1 MQTRVSFN
9 AGEFAP
15 EMRVRSDIDYYQRG
29 CLTLENWELDQMGG
43 IKRRKGMRKF
53 AVANSKNSRLVP
65 FVYSYAEGS
74 GLRFLVEIDQYLIKV
89 WNEDGKLVKAF
100 RSGVEVTF
108 NINLQYVKY
117 KQINDWLVLTSPS
130 NHPLILEYSKDQ
142 EWTLKE
148 LEWKERPWRYY
159 DDRRERPLT
168 VECIDLLDFTVK
180 FHEDEEAV
188 ETEAKDNDILRVSHW
203 TEQAEASAG
212 SAGLRA
218 GVEVVAFMP
227 DSATAG
233 QKFAIKGE
241 QSVKYY
247 SAIKDFEKEELVDG
261 LDMPANYTS
270 AFLAAEDLDGFDE
283 LTPVSGLKEYFTSNI
298 SDGSTAPDIIKKGT
312 KLAIRMGYWE
322 YYTCVQDF
330 EGKMAG
336 KENFSDYPNHFV
348 SGIPVGEALPCRGE
362 WVFFCSGA
370 WYGCYEVRR
379 NYETDIVNAEWESR
393 GVSFSRN
400 ESVSNTQ
407 ISGTEVDEECYLRLF
422 LTRSRQVDETLAS
435 GFPNDATGNRLIVK
449 SYKRNAFLQCRVKD
463 GVTSWVDITPI
474 KLPHSASR
482 DYWDWSWQAFSE
494 RYGYPYL
501 CEVFS
506 KRLLFAS
513 TDAQPQTLWFSWTDD
528 ITNFAKGSSED
539 AAMILTP
546 LTTTQNPI
554 CWIKPRGR
562 QIMMG
567 TSEAEYIIGTNS
579 NGAGF
584 SNTTASITDHGY
596 VGSDDVAAQGAN
608 DKLLYVGRGGG
619 RIWTFEYSLEID
631 GWRSSDVSVFAPHIA
646 RDHGGFKRASL
657 IKKPDTVVLYVL
669 GDGQLGLCVYNAMQ
683 EIRAWHRWKTDG
695 RIMEV
700 CGIANGSK
708 NDKVYL
714 VVDRAEGAFIEVVD
728 EQSGYT
734 DNGERDYTSLM
745 QTTPL
750 NNFLEAYVNKKL
762 QPVAKV
768 FIGEPF
774 MLDDRNLQVSLD
786 GETWWPSDM
795 FNGEVPKGWHRF
807 VSTRNWEYEQ
817 TLSVRVTGEQG
828 FNMLAIQA

>member
-74 GLRFLVEIDQYLIKV
+74 GLRFLVEIDQYIIKV

-100 RSGVEVTF
+100 RSGVEINF
-108 NINLQYVKY
+108 SINLQYVKY
-117 KQINDWLVLTSPS
+117 KQINDWLIITSPS
-130 NHPLILEYSKDQ
+130 SHPLILEYSKEQ

-148 LEWKERPWRYY
+148 FEWKERPWRFYE
-159 DDRRERPLT
+159 DRREHALT
-168 VECIDLLDFTVK
+168 IESSDLLTFDVK
-180 FHEDEEAV
+180 FHEDEEAL
-188 ETEAKDNDILRVSHW
+188 ETELKDNDILRASYW
-203 TEQAEASAG
+203 TEQQEASQG
-212 SAGLRA
+212 STSLRA
-218 GVEVVAFMP
+218 GVEIVTEVP
-227 DSATAG
+227 SSAQPG
-233 QKFAIKGE
+233 QRFAIRGE
-241 QSVKYY
+241 ESVKYY
-247 SAIKDFEKEELVDG
+247 STIKDFEKSELVDG

-270 AFLAAEDLDGFDE
+270 AFLAAEDLDGFEDVA
-283 LTPVSGLKEYFTSNI
+283 PVSGLKEYFASHA
-298 SDGSTAPDIIKKGT
+298 SDSTEPSKIKKGA
-312 KLAIRMGYWE
+312 KVAIRMSYWY
-322 YYTCVQDF
+322 YYTCVQEFNERVIGRDSF
-330 EGKMAG
+330 E
-336 KENFSDYPNHFV
+336 DYQKHFV
-348 SGIPVGEALPCRGE
+348 SGIPVGEALPCRSE

-370 WYGCYEVRR
+370 WYGSYEVRR

-393 GVSFSRN
+393 GISFSRN
-400 ESVSNTQ
+400 ESISNTQ
-407 ISGTEVDEECYLRLF
+407 ISGTESDEECYLRLF
-422 LTRSRQVDETLAS
+422 LTRSRQVDDTLAT
-435 GFPNDATGNRLIVK
+435 GFPSDATGNRLIVK
-449 SYKRNAFLQCRVKD
+449 SYKRNVLLRCDVKD
-463 GVTSWVDITPI
+463 GVAKWVDITPI
-474 KLPHSASR
+474 KEQHPASR

-494 RYGYPYL
+494 RYGYPYI

-513 TDAQPQTLWFSWTDD
+513 TNTQPQTLWFSWTDD
-528 ITNFAKGSSED
+528 ITNFAKGTAD
-539 AAMILTP
+539 DTAMIITP

-554 CWIKPRGR
+554 CWLKPRGR

-567 TSEAEYIIGTNS
+567 TSEAEYIIGPNS
-579 NGAGF
+579 GSAGF
-584 SNTTASITDHGY
+584 SNATANITDHGY

-669 GDGQLGLCVYNAMQ
+669 GDGQLALCVYNAMQ
-683 EIRAWHRWKTDG
+683 EIRAWHRWKTEG

-700 CGIANGSK
+700 CGMANGSK
-708 NDKVYL
+708 NDKVYM

-734 DNGERDYTSLM
+734 DNGERDYVSLM
-745 QTTPL
+745 ETTPL
-750 NNFLEAYVNKKL
+750 NNFLEAYVKKKL

-774 MLDDRNLQVSLD
+774 MLDDSNLEISLD
-786 GETWWPSDM
+786 GETWWLSDM
-795 FNGEVPKGWHRF
+795 PNGEVPKGWHPF

-817 TLSVRVTGEQG
+817 TLSGRVKGEQG

>member
-29 CLTLENWELDQMGG
+29 CLTLENWELNQMGG

-53 AVANSKNSRLVP
+53 AVANSRNVRLVP

-74 GLRFLVEIDQYLIKV
+74 GLRFLVEIDYNLIKV

-100 RSGVEVTF
+100 RSGVEVSF

-117 KQINDWLVLTSPS
+117 KQINDWLVITSPS
-130 NHPLILEYSKDQ
+130 SHPLVLEYSKEQ
-142 EWTLKE
+142 EWSLKE
-148 LEWKERPWRYY
+148 LEWKQRPWRYY
-159 DDRRERPLT
+159 EDKREHPLT
-168 VECIDLLDFTVK
+168 IESSDLLDFSVK
-180 FHEDEEAV
+180 FHEDEESI
-188 ETEAKDNDILRVSHW
+188 ETEMKDNDILRASHW
-203 TEQAEASAG
+203 TDQAEASQ
-212 SAGLRA
+212 SSFNLRS
-218 GVEVVAFMP
+218 GVEIVYSVP
-227 DSATAG
+227 DSAQPG
-233 QKFAIKGE
+233 QKFAIQSE
-241 QSVKYY
+241 ESVKYY
-247 SAIKDFEKEELVDG
+247 STIKDFEKDELVEG

-283 LTPVSGLKEYFTSNI
+283 LTPVSGLKEYFNTHVTSNTE
-298 SDGSTAPDIIKKGT
+298 SKKIKKGT
-312 KLAIRMGYWE
+312 KIAIRMGYWN
-322 YYTCVQDF
+322 YFTCVKEFSSKLDGKDSF
-330 EGKMAG
+330 E
-336 KENFSDYPNHFV
+336 DYPKNFI
-348 SGIPVGEALPCRGE
+348 SGIPVGDALPCHGE

-379 NYETDIVNAEWESR
+379 NYETDIVNSDWESR
-393 GVSFSRN
+393 GISFSRN
-400 ESVSNTQ
+400 ESISNNQ
-407 ISGTEVDEECYLRLF
+407 ISGTESDEECYLRLF
-422 LTRSRQVDETLAS
+422 LTKSRWVDDTLES
-435 GFPNDATGNRLIVK
+435 GFPNDSTGNRLIVK
-449 SYKRNAFLQCRVKD
+449 PYKRSMFLRCNVKD
-463 GVTSWVDITPI
+463 GVTSWVDVTPI
-474 KLPHSASR
+474 KLPHPASR

-513 TDAQPQTLWFSWTDD
+513 TDTQPQTLWFSWTDD
-528 ITNFAKGSSED
+528 ITNFAKGTAD
-539 AAMILTP
+539 DMAMILTP

-562 QIMMG
+562 QMMMG
-567 TSEAEYIIGTNS
+567 TSEAEYIIGTVN
-579 NGAGF
+579 NGSGF
-584 SNTTASITDHGY
+584 NNNTATITDHGY

-608 DKLLYVGRGGG
+608 DKLLYVGRGGS

-669 GDGQLGLCVYNAMQ
+669 GDGQLALCVYDSLQ

-700 CGIANGSK
+700 CGMANGSD
-708 NDKVYL
+708 NDKVYM

-728 EQSGYT
+728 EKSGYT
-734 DNGERDYTSLM
+734 DNGERDYESIM
-745 QTTPL
+745 ETTPL

-762 QPVAKV
+762 QPVVKV

-774 MLDDRNLQVSLD
+774 QLNESNLEVSLD

-795 FNGEVPKGWHRF
+795 YDGEVSKGWHRI
-807 VSTRNWEYEQ
+807 VSSRNWEYEQ
-817 TLSVRVTGEQG
+817 TLSVRVKGEQS
-828 FNMLAIQA
+828 FNMLALQA